1 MPKLRGGEHRDSIS
15 RIGKN
20 MREKYSGGV
29 KKKNDISNFRRILE
43 MGKEEEGGG
52 RGGGGGGAE
61 DVFFCLKT
69 TIVFG
74 KSAGQL

>member
-52 RGGGGGGAE
+52 EGGGEEE

>member
-1 MPKLRGGEHRDSIS
+1 MGSIAIQFRVLEKTWERKIRG
-15 RIGKN
+15 
-20 MREKYSGGV
+20 M
-29 KKKNDISNFRRILE
+29 KKKKDIYIYIYIYISSFRRILE

-52 RGGGGGGAE
+52 GGEE

>member
-1 MPKLRGGEHRDSIS
+1 
-15 RIGKN
+15 
-20 MREKYSGGV
+20 
-29 KKKNDISNFRRILE
+29 

-52 RGGGGGGAE
+52 GGGE

>member
-1 MPKLRGGEHRDSIS
+1 
-15 RIGKN
+15 

-52 RGGGGGGAE
+52 EGGGEEE

>member
-1 MPKLRGGEHRDSIS
+1 MGSIAIQFRVLEKTWERKIRG
-15 RIGKN
+15 
-20 MREKYSGGV
+20 M
-29 KKKNDISNFRRILE
+29 KKKNDISSFRRILE

-52 RGGGGGGAE
+52 GGGE